1 MGAKC
6 LAKKKH
12 KEGFNVE
19 QTILWTMYIRLKTS
33 DLKSHYPCVCLF
45 YNDLLMWNV
54 YTMPN

>member
-6 LAKKKH
+6 LAKKRRTNRFVDH
-12 KEGFNVE
+12 FL
-19 QTILWTMYIRLKTS
+19 QYIRLKTS

-54 YTMPN
+54 STMLN